1 MQINFSK
8 MHGCGNDFMVIDA
21 VTQKIFL
28 SENKIKKLADRNVGV
43 GFDQLLIVEPP
54 YDPEMDFHYR
64 IYNADG
70 SEVQMCGNGARCFAR
85 FVTMKGLINRKQI
98 KVSTL
103 GGKIVLNVTDDD
115 QVMVD
120 MGKPV
125 FEPSKIPF
133 KAQGI
138 NKTYLLPVKDTHIFC
153 GAVSMGNPHCV
164 IKVDDVDKAD
174 VLGLGPLIENHERFP
189 ERVNVGFMQVLN
201 EHEIKLRVFERGC
214 GETLACGT
222 GACAA
227 TVVGIIQEHLVS
239 PVVVH
244 LKGGDL
250 RVAWQ
255 GDDKPVMMTGPAVF
269 VYEGVIDI

>member
-28 SENKIKKLADRNVGV
+28 SENKIKKLADRNFGV

-133 KAQGI
+133 KAQGSRR
-138 NKTYLLPVKDTHIFC
+138 C
-153 GAVSMGNPHCV
+153 
-164 IKVDDVDKAD
+164 
-174 VLGLGPLIENHERFP
+174 R
-189 ERVNVGFMQVLN
+189 
-201 EHEIKLRVFERGC
+201 
-214 GETLACGT
+214 
-222 GACAA
+222 
-227 TVVGIIQEHLVS
+227 
-239 PVVVH
+239 
-244 LKGGDL
+244 
-250 RVAWQ
+250 
-255 GDDKPVMMTGPAVF
+255 
-269 VYEGVIDI
+269 